1 MQYDNKKSQTTTMLE
16 QILKKIRSF
25 GIPRIII
32 ILFLLS
38 LWISAAFL
46 SIPFPALL
54 SDTFVRLGMNT
65 VLTLSMLPSILV
77 GTSLFFGL
85 PLGIICG
92 LLGGVM
98 SIELNL
104 KGLTAF
110 FAAIG
115 FSIPLAILVG
125 YGYGLLLN
133 RVKGS
138 EMTVGTYVGFAFVS
152 LMSFGWVTL
161 PFKNPEMA
169 WAIGKGIRVTVS
181 LEGRF
186 SNVLNK
192 LWAFELYGIK
202 IPTGALVFLGV
213 MCLIMGL
220 FLRTRTGLAMQECG
234 MNPKFAK
241 ASGIDVDRM
250 RILGTIISTILGA
263 IGILTYAQG
272 FGFLQLYEAPMYM
285 GFIAAAAILIGGAT
299 LKTAKISHVI
309 IGTFLFQGILVVA
322 LPVANTV
329 ATLGSLAEISR
340 IIVSNGIILYALAQ
354 KGGNE

>member
-1 MQYDNKKSQTTTMLE
+1 MSSNNETAGIGKTVLE
-16 QILKKIRSF
+16 ALRSF
-25 GIPRIII
+25 GAPRIII
-32 ILFLLS
+32 IVFLVS
-38 LWISAAFL
+38 LWIVAGFL
-46 SIPFPALL
+46 AIPIPALITDSL
-54 SDTFVRLGMNT
+54 VRLGMNS
-65 VLTLSMLPSILV
+65 VLTLAMLPSILA

-92 LLGGVM
+92 LLGGTM

-104 KGLTAF
+104 R
-110 FAAIG
+110 G
-115 FSIPLAILVG
+115 FSGFFGAIAIAIPLAIIVG
-125 YGYGLLLN
+125 LFYGWLMN

-161 PFKNPEMA
+161 PFNSPDMA

-186 SNVLNK
+186 SGILND
-192 LWAFELYGIK
+192 LWAFEVLGVR
-202 IPTGALVFLGV
+202 IPTGALAFLAAC
-213 MCLIMGL
+213 CLVVWL
-220 FLRTRTGLAMQECG
+220 FFRSRTGLAMQASG
-234 MNPKFAK
+234 INPKFAQ
-241 ASGIDVDRM
+241 ASGINVDRM
-250 RILGTIISTILGA
+250 RILGTIMSTILGA
-263 IGILTYAQG
+263 VGILVYAQG
-272 FGFLQLYEAPMYM
+272 FGFLQLYGAPMFM

-299 LKTAKISHVI
+299 LRTAKISHVV

-354 KGGNE
+354 KGGDE

>member
-1 MQYDNKKSQTTTMLE
+1 MQYDNKKSQATVILE
-16 QILKKIRSF
+16 PILKTIRSF

-32 ILFLLS
+32 ILFLVS
-38 LWISAAFL
+38 LWFSAAFL

-54 SDTFVRLGMNT
+54 YDTLIRLGMNT

-192 LWAFELYGIK
+192 LWAFEIYGIK
-202 IPTGALVFLGV
+202 IPTGALVFMGV
-213 MCLIMGL
+213 LCLIVWL
-220 FLRTRTGLAMQECG
+220 FLRTRVGLAMQECG

-309 IGTFLFQGILVVA
+309 VGTFLFQGILVVA

>member
-1 MQYDNKKSQTTTMLE
+1 MQNGSDKQKTASFFDPIQRVV
-16 QILKKIRSF
+16 RSF
-25 GIPRIII
+25 GLPRIII

-38 LWISAAFL
+38 LWVAAAFL

-54 SDTFVRLGMNT
+54 SDTFIRLGMNT
-65 VLTLSMLPSILV
+65 VLTLSMLPAILV
-77 GTSLFFGL
+77 GTGLFFGL

-115 FSIPLAILVG
+115 FSIPLATLVG

-133 RVKGS
+133 KVKGS

-192 LWAFELYGIK
+192 LWAFEVYGIRF
-202 IPTGALVFLGV
+202 PTGAIVFLGFLCFL
-213 MCLIMGL
+213 MWL
-220 FLRTRTGLAMQECG
+220 FLRTRTGLSLQECG

-250 RILGTIISTILGA
+250 RIVGTIMSTILGA
-263 IGILTYAQG
+263 IGILAYAQG

-299 LKTAKISHVI
+299 LKTAKISHVL

>member
-1 MQYDNKKSQTTTMLE
+1 MSSNNEAAGFGKTVLDAL
-16 QILKKIRSF
+16 RSF
-25 GIPRIII
+25 GAPRIII
-32 ILFLLS
+32 IAFLVS
-38 LWISAAFL
+38 LWVVAGFL
-46 SIPFPALL
+46 AIPIPALITDSL
-54 SDTFVRLGMNT
+54 VRLGMNS
-65 VLTLSMLPSILV
+65 VLTLAMLPSILA

-92 LLGGVM
+92 LLGGTM
-98 SIELNL
+98 SIEMNL
-104 KGLTAF
+104 R
-110 FAAIG
+110 G
-115 FSIPLAILVG
+115 FSGFFGAIAIAIPLAIIVG
-125 YGYGLLLN
+125 LFYGWLMN

-161 PFKNPEMA
+161 PFNSPDMA

-186 SNVLNK
+186 SGILND
-192 LWAFELYGIK
+192 LWAFELLGVR
-202 IPTGALVFLGV
+202 IPTGALAFLAAC
-213 MCLIMGL
+213 CLVVWL
-220 FLRTRTGLAMQECG
+220 FFRSRTGLAMQASG
-234 MNPKFAK
+234 INPKFAQ
-241 ASGIDVDRM
+241 ASGINVDRM
-250 RILGTIISTILGA
+250 RILGTIMSTILGA
-263 IGILTYAQG
+263 VGILVYAQG
-272 FGFLQLYEAPMYM
+272 FGFLQLYGAPMYM

-299 LKTAKISHVI
+299 LRTARISHVV

-354 KGGNE
+354 KGGDE

>member
-1 MQYDNKKSQTTTMLE
+1 MSSNNETAGLGKTVLE
-16 QILKKIRSF
+16 ALRSF
-25 GIPRIII
+25 GAPRIII
-32 ILFLLS
+32 IVFLVT
-38 LWISAAFL
+38 LWIVAGFL
-46 SIPFPALL
+46 AIPIPALITDSL
-54 SDTFVRLGMNT
+54 VRLGMNS
-65 VLTLSMLPSILV
+65 VLTLAMLPSILA

-92 LLGGVM
+92 LLGGTM
-98 SIELNL
+98 SIEMNL
-104 KGLTAF
+104 R
-110 FAAIG
+110 G
-115 FSIPLAILVG
+115 FSGFFGAIAIAIPLAIIVG
-125 YGYGLLLN
+125 LFYGWLMN

-161 PFKNPEMA
+161 PFNSPDMA
-169 WAIGKGIRVTVS
+169 WAIGKGVRVTVS

-186 SNVLNK
+186 SGILND
-192 LWAFELYGIK
+192 LWAFEVLGVTV
-202 IPTGALVFLGV
+202 PTGALAFLAAC
-213 MCLIMGL
+213 CLVVWL
-220 FLRTRTGLAMQECG
+220 FFRSRTGLAMQASG
-234 MNPKFAK
+234 INPKFAQ

-250 RILGTIISTILGA
+250 RILGTIMSTILGA
-263 IGILTYAQG
+263 VGILVYAQG
-272 FGFLQLYEAPMYM
+272 FGFLQLYGAPMYM

-299 LKTAKISHVI
+299 LRTAKISHVI

-354 KGGNE
+354 KGGDE

>member
-1 MQYDNKKSQTTTMLE
+1 MSSKSETAGIGKTVLDA
-16 QILKKIRSF
+16 LKSF
-25 GIPRIII
+25 GAPRIII
-32 ILFLLS
+32 IAFLVI
-38 LWISAAFL
+38 LWIVAGFL
-46 SIPFPALL
+46 AIPIPALITDSL
-54 SDTFVRLGMNT
+54 VRLGMNS
-65 VLTLSMLPSILV
+65 VLTLAMLPSILA

-92 LLGGVM
+92 LLGGTM
-98 SIELNL
+98 SIEMNL
-104 KGLTAF
+104 R
-110 FAAIG
+110 G
-115 FSIPLAILVG
+115 FSGFFGAVAIAIPLAIIVG
-125 YGYGLLLN
+125 LFYGWLMN

-161 PFKNPEMA
+161 PFNSPDMA

-186 SNVLNK
+186 SGILND
-192 LWAFELYGIK
+192 LWAFEVLGVRV
-202 IPTGALVFLGV
+202 PTGALAFLAAC
-213 MCLIMGL
+213 CLVVWL
-220 FLRTRTGLAMQECG
+220 FFRSRTGLAMQASG
-234 MNPKFAK
+234 INPKFAQ
-241 ASGIDVDRM
+241 ASGINVDRM
-250 RILGTIISTILGA
+250 RILGTILSTILGA
-263 IGILTYAQG
+263 VGILVYAQG
-272 FGFLQLYEAPMYM
+272 FGFLQLYGAPMYM

-299 LKTAKISHVI
+299 LRTAKISHVV

-354 KGGNE
+354 KGGDE

>member
-1 MQYDNKKSQTTTMLE
+1 MSSSNEATARGMGE
-16 QILKKIRSF
+16 RAIGAIRSF
-25 GIPRIII
+25 GAPRIII
-32 ILFLLS
+32 IVFLIS
-38 LWISAAFL
+38 LWIIAPFL
-46 SIPFPALL
+46 GIPLPALF
-54 SDTFVRLGMNT
+54 SDTLVRLGMNS
-65 VLTLSMLPSILV
+65 VLTLAMLPSIMA
-77 GTSLFFGL
+77 GTTLYFGL

-104 KGLTAF
+104 RGFAAF
-110 FAAIG
+110 FGAIG
-115 FSIPLAILVG
+115 MAIPLALVVG
-125 YGYGLLLN
+125 YGYGKLMN

-138 EMTVGTYVGFAFVS
+138 EMTVGTYIGFAFVS

-161 PFKNPEMA
+161 PFKSPDMA

-186 SNVLNK
+186 SNILND
-192 LWAFELYGIK
+192 LWAFDIAGVR
-202 IPTGALVFLGV
+202 IPTGVLLFLGLC
-213 MCLIMGL
+213 CLLVWL
-220 FLRTRTGLAMQECG
+220 FLRSRTGLAMQFGG
-234 MNPKFAK
+234 MNPRFAQ
-241 ASGIDVDRM
+241 ASGINVDRM
-250 RILGTIISTILGA
+250 RILGTVLSTVLGA
-263 IGILTYAQG
+263 VGILVYAQG
-272 FGFLQLYEAPMYM
+272 FGFLQLYGAPMYM

-299 LKTAKISHVI
+299 LRTGKISHVI

-354 KGGNE
+354 KGGAE